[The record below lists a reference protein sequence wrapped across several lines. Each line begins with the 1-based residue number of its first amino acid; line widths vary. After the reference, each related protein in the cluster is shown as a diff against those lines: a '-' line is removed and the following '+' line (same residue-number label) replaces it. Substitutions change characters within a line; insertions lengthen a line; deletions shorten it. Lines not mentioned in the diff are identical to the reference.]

1 MSNETKKVAD
11 VSSTTKENLSKTVHK
26 TPKEE
31 LKKEETPNSTLHVPR
46 ELQELLEAGVHFGH
60 KKSAVHPGMFP
71 YIFGVRNNVHIFDV
85 EKTYEKLGVALEYI
99 KDLIKEDKTI
109 LFVGTRVPLR
119 DMVRATAKEVGMPYI
134 VTYWAGGILTNW
146 NVIQERV
153 QHMKDLR
160 SLQKSEEWS
169 KYTKHER
176 LKLTRKLHKLE
187 ERWEGIQDMEKP
199 PEAIF
204 VVDMYN
210 NALAAR
216 EAQKQNIS
224 VIALVDTNINPAGAD
239 YVIPANDDSIS
250 SVQLILDKVRDAIVS
265 IQPKEKTKK
274 PKTTASS
281 QSKPSP
287 AASNSK

>member
-1 MSNETKKVAD
+1 MSNETKKVTD
-11 VSSTTKENLSKTVHK
+11 VSSITKESSSKAAHRV
-26 TPKEE
+26 PKEE
-31 LKKEETPNSTLHVPR
+31 LKKEETLNSTLKVPR

-99 KDLIKEDKTI
+99 KDLIREGKTI
-109 LFVGTRVPLR
+109 LFVGTRVPVR
-119 DMVRATAKEVGMPYI
+119 DMVRATAQEVNMPYVI
-134 VTYWAGGILTNW
+134 TYWAGGLLTNW

-160 SLQKSEEWS
+160 LLQKSEEWS
-169 KYTKHER
+169 KHTKHER
-176 LKLTRKLHKLE
+176 LKLTRELHKLE

-250 SVQLILDKVRDAIVS
+250 SVRLILGKVKDAIESVQS
-265 IQPKEKTKK
+265 KTKTKK
-274 PKTTASS
+274 SKAATSPESKSS
-281 QSKPSP
+281 RATK
-287 AASNSK
+287 K